1 MKFQT
6 SDITKRSSVPGVNIT
21 SVALVEVTEKN
32 RPSIRRQNGGGRG
45 DASVVQ
51 PRERPRE
58 RRPSKAWSEIYS
70 SFMGRAKKC
79 SRTSGSR
86 SMCSA
91 RFQYCGARGLTRMEL
106 QPCGPGLNKMEAL

>member
-21 SVALVEVTEKN
+21 SVTLVEVTEKN

-58 RRPSKAWSEIYS
+58 RRLGK
-70 SFMGRAKKC
+70 
-79 SRTSGSR
+79 
-86 SMCSA
+86 
-91 RFQYCGARGLTRMEL
+91 
-106 QPCGPGLNKMEAL
+106 PGLRFTPPSWEGLKNAAGPVEAAPCALPGSSIVVPGG